1 MSFAMVGRQALRS
14 VLLTLPST
22 SPRRSCFALQ
32 HPLPLSPPS
41 CVEIRRKWSTCLIP
55 SLPGPALHC
64 TRILHHQI
72 LSLACHVLRSRV
84 PESHEISLELT
95 ASSFPHRA
103 LPIVEL
109 AGIGHTM
116 PLLVRMG
123 KHVRRCLSH
132 IAMPRNGLPPLAGWT
147 RRARFRRCFA
157 SRQGHSNHPTASV
170 LRTRATASQ
179 VHNAERVVRAAWLRS
194 YDGDRRSS
202 KRSDGNVREGPHPRP
217 PSSVLRGR

>member
-1 MSFAMVGRQALRS
+1 MGASASGVGGGHEVVQ
-14 VLLTLPST
+14 T
-22 SPRRSCFALQ
+22 
-32 HPLPLSPPS
+32 
-41 CVEIRRKWSTCLIP
+41 IRRARLV
-55 SLPGPALHC
+55 
-64 TRILHHQI
+64 QI
-72 LSLACHVLRSRV
+72 RDALACIRGQGEPRSPQSCLQSCI
-84 PESHEISLELT
+84 PESHGISLELNT
-95 ASSFPHRA
+95 LSFLHRA